1 MSAAQPGGTRT
12 MVEILGQM
20 MWLPVSM
27 LVCWMDLLAAAMRA
41 AQPGSQVFAAGYA
54 NAPGAEPLGGGS
66 DRNNPWAQRVG
77 ATKEG
82 KEERNMSS
90 CNCCC
95 DNDHGMIRLVQYS
108 IVSIKRCQE
117 ELLCQGEIIERTD
130 MSPEAFA
137 TWVVA
142 LYIQG
147 DLPNCRP
154 RPLTRD
160 DKRYLRV
167 YHRVLEEW
175 PRQKDDCCDDNREV
189 TALHEIRDAIYR
201 AIGGRGSETAT
212 AET

>member
-1 MSAAQPGGTRT
+1 MAG
-12 MVEILGQM
+12 MMGQM

-27 LVCWMDLLAAAMRA
+27 LACWMDLLAAAMRA
-41 AQPGSQVFAAGYA
+41 VQPQGPQDFAAGYA
-54 NAPGAEPLGGGS
+54 NAPGAVAPGGGSDSGS

-77 ATKEG
+77 ATNEAKEDR
-82 KEERNMSS
+82 KMSS
-90 CNCCC
+90 CCCS
-95 DNDHGMIRLVQYS
+95 DRDGGMIKLIQYS
-108 IVSIKRCQE
+108 IVSIKRCEE

-137 TWVVA
+137 TWIVA

-167 YHRVLEEW
+167 YNRVLEEW

-189 TALHEIRDAIYR
+189 TALHEIRDAIYK
-201 AIGGRGSETAT
+201 AIGGRGDSEPAP
-212 AET
+212 AEA

>member
-1 MSAAQPGGTRT
+1 
-12 MVEILGQM
+12 MVQMLCQM
-20 MWLPVSM
+20 MWLPLSM
-27 LVCWMDLLAAAMRA
+27 LACSMDALAAALRA
-41 AQPGSQVFAAGYA
+41 VQPPGLQDFAARYT
-54 NAPGAEPLGGGS
+54 NAPGPELPGRRS
-66 DRNNPWAQRVG
+66 NNDNPWAQRAG
-77 ATKEG
+77 ATKEA
-82 KEERNMSS
+82 KEERKMSS
-90 CNCCC
+90 CNCC
-95 DNDHGMIRLVQYS
+95 DNDGGMIKLIQYS

-189 TALHEIRDAIYR
+189 TALHEIRDAILD
-201 AIGGRGSETAT
+201 AIGGRKKEPAP
-212 AET
+212 AEA

>member
-1 MSAAQPGGTRT
+1 MIQL
-12 MVEILGQM
+12 IGQM
-20 MWLPVSM
+20 MWMPISM
-27 LVCWMDLLAAAMRA
+27 LTGWMNIVASTMRGMQ
-41 AQPGSQVFAAGYA
+41 QPGCPTCWRGLESSNHYG
-54 NAPGAEPLGGGS
+54 NAPGAGYPETETY
-66 DRNNPWAQRVG
+66 RNHQRAQRVG
-77 ATKEG
+77 AKTEG
-82 KEERNMSS
+82 KEDRKMSS

-95 DNDHGMIRLVQYS
+95 DNDGGTIKLIQYS
-108 IVSIKRCQE
+108 IVSIRRCQE

-167 YHRVLEEW
+167 YHRILEEW

-189 TALHEIRDAIYR
+189 TALHEIRDAIR
-201 AIGGRGSETAT
+201 QALGGRSQEPAS
-212 AET
+212 AEG

>member
-1 MSAAQPGGTRT
+1 MLQL
-12 MVEILGQM
+12 LGQM

-27 LVCWMDLLAAAMRA
+27 LACCVDLVAAALRT
-41 AQPGSQVFAAGYA
+41 AQPPGLQDSATAYA
-54 NAPGAEPLGGGS
+54 NARDTELPGGGS
-66 DRNNPWAQRVG
+66 DRDNPWAQRTG
-77 ATKEG
+77 ATNAG
-82 KEERNMSS
+82 KEERKMSS

-95 DNDHGMIRLVQYS
+95 NDRDGGMIKLMQYS
-108 IVSIKRCQE
+108 LVSIKRCQE

-137 TWVVA
+137 TWIVA

-160 DKRYLRV
+160 DKKYLRV

-201 AIGGRGSETAT
+201 AIGGRGEESAT